1 MNPEALRKEMAA
13 VVKHALAEDIG
24 SGDITSVAIAHKMR
38 CEAHVITREQA
49 VLCGKAWFTEAFH
62 QVDKAIMVHWHVDDG
77 DEITPNQVLC
87 DIVGAAKSVLTAER
101 CALNFL
107 QTLSGTATIARTY
120 AQAVSGLPVKV
131 LDTRKTI
138 PGLRM
143 AQKYA
148 VTRGGCCNHRFGLSD
163 GILIKDNH
171 IQASGSLLRAIE
183 LAKAANPDIPIEV
196 EVESIS
202 ELNEALAAN
211 VDIILLDNFA
221 VTQLKE
227 AVKLCQGNTK
237 LEASGGVSLDNIRE
251 IAETGVDYIS
261 VGALTKDVK
270 AIDLSLNFHPVPI

>member
-1 MNPEALRKEMAA
+1 MSPELLRKEMAA

-24 SGDITSVAIAHKMR
+24 SGDITAVAIAHETR
-38 CEAHVITREQA
+38 CEAHVITREKA

-62 QVDKAIMVHWHVDDG
+62 QIDQAIMVHWHVDDG
-77 DEITPNQVLC
+77 DEIAPNQVLC

-120 AQAVSGLPVKV
+120 AQAVSGLPVKI

-148 VTRGGCCNHRFGLSD
+148 VTRGGCYNHRLGLSD

-171 IQASGSLLRAIE
+171 IQASGSLLRAID
-183 LAKAANPDIPIEV
+183 LARIANSDIPIEV
-196 EVESIS
+196 EVESIN

-211 VDIILLDNFA
+211 VDIILLDNFS
-221 VTQLKE
+221 VSQLKE
-227 AVKLCQGNTK
+227 AVKLTQNNTK
-237 LEASGGVSLDNIRE
+237 LEASGGINLDNIRE

-261 VGALTKDVK
+261 IGALTKDVK